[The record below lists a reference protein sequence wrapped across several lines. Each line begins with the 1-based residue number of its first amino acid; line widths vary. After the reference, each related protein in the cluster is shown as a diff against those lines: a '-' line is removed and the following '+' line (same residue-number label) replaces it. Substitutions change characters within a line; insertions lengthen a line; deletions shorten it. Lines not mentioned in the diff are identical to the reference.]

1 MGPTLVDTLVDTL
14 TKSTEEVFETMVFRT
29 LTSLLPIEGAA
40 LRPQSNVVGT
50 VGFAG
55 GASGLVAFYSTTDA
69 ARDIAGSM
77 LGMEPEAVNGE
88 MADAI
93 GEITNMIAG
102 SFRTKMAR
110 SGHSWAISVP
120 TVTVGSDFYIKP
132 LVNGRRVLI
141 PFKMDAHEVFVEL
154 IMTEPSQES

>member
-1 MGPTLVDTLVDTL
+1 VGPTLVDTLVDTL

-29 LTSLLPIEGAA
+29 LTSLLPIEGSA

-55 GASGLVAFYSTTDA
+55 GACGLVAFYSTLDA

-77 LGMEPEAVNGE
+77 LGMDPADVNGE

-93 GEITNMIAG
+93 GEVTNMIAG
-102 SFRTKMAR
+102 SFRTKMAK

-132 LVNGRRVLI
+132 MVNGRRVLI
-141 PFKMDAHEVFVEL
+141 PFKMEAHEVFVEL
-154 IMTEPSQES
+154 IMTEPEKES